1 MPLVDIQLIQ
11 AIGHL
16 VRRTGTAR
24 NERKHMAR
32 SNSRAAIPRGRTW
45 ELPENATMRL
55 PRVRFA
61 TVVRAERGTVLVTQE
76 GKLDDLVLE
85 PGDEAVLLGRGLA
98 VAWAFTEA
106 SISVREGA
114 NCGSVRRP
122 THNWIWSLRN
132 C

>member
-1 MPLVDIQLIQ
+1 
-11 AIGHL
+11 
-16 VRRTGTAR
+16 
-24 NERKHMAR
+24 MAR